1 MKTREFL
8 HEVMALAWQFVRAN
22 SFGMSD
28 ALKLAW
34 VNLKLKNEMENRIV
48 RFRFVRVD
56 GIVREASGTLDERL
70 LPAPKGTD
78 TRAKS
83 EAVQV
88 YYDIERGGF
97 RSFRKVNLLSI
108 A

>member
-8 HEVMALAWQFVRAN
+8 QEVMMLAWQFVRRN
-22 SFGMSD
+22 SFDMSE

-34 VNLKLKNEMENRIV
+34 VNLRLKNEMESRIV

-56 GIVREASGTLDERL
+56 GLVREASGTLDKRL

-83 EAVQV
+83 DAVQV

>member
-8 HEVMALAWQFVRAN
+8 HEVMVLAWQFVRTN

-34 VNLKLKNEMENRIV
+34 VNLRLKSEMESRVV
-48 RFRFVRVD
+48 RFRFIRVD
-56 GIVREASGTLDERL
+56 GVVREASGTLDERL
-70 LPAPKGTD
+70 VPAPKGND
-78 TRAKS
+78 KRAKS
-83 EAVQV
+83 DTVQV

>member
-8 HEVMALAWQFVRAN
+8 HDVMTLAWQFVHTN
-22 SFGMSD
+22 NFDMSQ

-34 VNLKLKNEMENRIV
+34 VNLRLKNEMENRIV

-56 GIVREASGTLDERL
+56 GIVREASGTLDERVV
-70 LPAPKGTD
+70 PAPKGND
-78 TRAKS
+78 TRTKS
-83 EAVQV
+83 DAVQV

>member
-8 HEVMALAWQFVRAN
+8 HEVMMLAWQFVRTN

-78 TRAKS
+78 TRVKS

>member
-8 HEVMALAWQFVRAN
+8 HEVMVLAWQFVRSN

-34 VNLKLKNEMENRIV
+34 VNLRLKSEMESRIV
-48 RFRFVRVD
+48 RFRFIRVD
-56 GIVREASGTLDERL
+56 GVVREASGTLDERL
-70 LPAPKGTD
+70 VPAPKGND
-78 TRAKS
+78 KRAKS
-83 EAVQV
+83 DTVQV